1 VIVDCAIYHDGYRE
15 DVPGDISDALDA
27 ARRRGGGFLWIGLH
41 EPTQD
46 EFDLVKDE
54 LGLHPLAVEDAVQ
67 AHQRPKLERYDDS
80 IFVVLKTVHYLEAS
94 SDIEVGEIMLF
105 VGGDFTITVRH
116 GPGLALAPVR
126 ARLEADPELLA
137 LGPSAVLYAVCDQV
151 VDVYSAVAHEV
162 EVDIIALERRVFHPG
177 RHDVTEDIYA
187 LKREVLEFRA
197 AEDPLIPA
205 LGEIVKGRVPLCA
218 ATTTYFRDVLDH
230 LLRVDESVD
239 AHNELLTNVLNA
251 HLALVS
257 AQQNEDMRKISA
269 WAAILAIPTMVAG
282 VYGMNFDHMPE
293 LGWTFGYP
301 LVVGVIAVACF
312 TLYRRFKKSGWL

>member
-1 VIVDCAIYHDGYRE
+1 VIVDCAIYHDGRRE

-27 ARRRGGGFLWIGLH
+27 ARKRGDSFLWIGLH

-46 EFDLVKDE
+46 EFDLVSDE
-54 LGLHPLAVEDAVQ
+54 LRLHPLAVEDAVQ

-80 IFVVLKTVHYLEAS
+80 IFVVLKTVHYLES
-94 SDIEVGEIMLF
+94 GSDIEVGEIMLF
-105 VGGDFTITVRH
+105 VGGDFIITVRH
-116 GPGLALAPVR
+116 GPGNALAGVR
-126 ARLEADPELLA
+126 GRLEADPKLLA

-151 VDVYSAVAHEV
+151 VDTYSAAAHEV

-218 ATTTYFRDVLDH
+218 DTTAYFRDVLDH
-230 LLRVDESVD
+230 LLRVDEAVD
-239 AHNELLTNVLNA
+239 SHNELLTNVLSA

-301 LVVGVIAVACF
+301 LVIGFIVTACV
-312 TLYRRFKKSGWL
+312 TLYRRFKRSGWL